1 MTPSPFL
8 DDIREDIAKLAN
20 FVETAQRLIHQSTLV
35 DVTPLHTR
43 LEQLCQKIKQA
54 APASHSRE
62 IQEDLENLFKSI
74 ERLEKDLDL
83 QHDALSEHFHS
94 TQTQANPLFAQE
106 VRDDEQED

>member
-1 MTPSPFL
+1 MTSSPFL
-8 DDIREDIAKLAN
+8 SETRAELNKLAD
-20 FVETAQRLIHQSTLV
+20 FVETAQRLIHQSRTV
-35 DVTPLHTR
+35 DITPLHTR

-54 APASHSRE
+54 PRAEA
-62 IQEDLENLFKSI
+62 QAVVADLENLFKSI